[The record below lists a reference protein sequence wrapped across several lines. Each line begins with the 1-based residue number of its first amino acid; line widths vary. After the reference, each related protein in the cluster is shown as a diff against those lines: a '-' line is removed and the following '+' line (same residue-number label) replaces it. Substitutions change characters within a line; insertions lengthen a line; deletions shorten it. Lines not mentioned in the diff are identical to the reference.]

1 MRMTRFSAVLISA
14 LALASS
20 AFAQSDPKNCYTG
33 PLEVGQDLPL
43 RLMRVQS
50 EAPRVNFIES
60 RTDQKPQCPSST
72 EACKRRGFVTP
83 GDDVIAG
90 PNHNGF
96 TCVTY
101 ISPDAKRVKGKFLET
116 SGFLPTAELVEVPPR
131 TPTFQAWQG
140 KWTRDQEAEIE
151 IKGKADGKL
160 IVAGHATFGG
170 HDPDRVKRGAI
181 NAGEVEGEAAPRGHI
196 LAIGAGYTGA
206 KAPKIDMGAECE
218 ARLRLF
224 GRYLV
229 VEDNLGCG
237 GMNVSF
243 LGFYI
248 KLKSAP

>member
-1 MRMTRFSAVLISA
+1 MRMIRFSAVLFSA
-14 LALASS
+14 LAAAP

-33 PLEVGQDLPL
+33 PLEVGEDLPL

-50 EAPRVNFIES
+50 EAPRVNFVES
-60 RTDQKPQCPSST
+60 RTDAKPSCPSNA
-72 EACKRRGFVTP
+72 EACKRRGFLTP

-90 PNHNGF
+90 PNHGGF

-101 ISPDAKRVKGKFLET
+101 ISPDAKRVKGKFAET
-116 SGFLPTAELVEVPPR
+116 SGFIPSADLAEVPPR
-131 TPTFQAWQG
+131 APTFQAWQG
-140 KWTRDQEAEIE
+140 KWSRNEEGEIT
-151 IKGKADGKL
+151 ITGKADGKL
-160 IVAGHATFGG
+160 AVHGEATFGG

-181 NAGEVEGEAAPRGHI
+181 NAGELEGEASPRGNT
-196 LAIGAGYTGA
+196 LALGYDGLKPLKT
-206 KAPKIDMGAECE
+206 DMGADCM

-248 KLKSAP
+248 KLRSAP